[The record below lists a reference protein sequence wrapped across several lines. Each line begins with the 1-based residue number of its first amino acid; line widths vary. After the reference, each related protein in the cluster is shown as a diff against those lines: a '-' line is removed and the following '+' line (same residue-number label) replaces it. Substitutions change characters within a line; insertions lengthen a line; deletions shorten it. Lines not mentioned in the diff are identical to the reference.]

1 MEIKERIEAL
11 FLASNRPLK
20 IDDIYELLNITTK
33 EDQSKAINSIQKLKD
48 DYKDKAYDLVE
59 VSSGYRIQLVQES
72 SEDIARLWEV
82 KPLRLSK
89 ATLETLS
96 IIAYMQPVT
105 RGDIEDIRGVNV
117 ATNII
122 RLLIYKGFN
131 KIKGYRD
138 VPGKPAL
145 FVTTQKFL
153 DDFSMKNL
161 DELPVLPDLPEIE
174 NISPELTLQDDSIE
188 QEAPKSQ

>member
-1 MEIKERIEAL
+1 MKIKERIEAL

-122 RLLIYKGFN
+122 RLLIDQGWI